1 MEIVMCL
8 ENYRKPGKQSE
19 RSMLISMKFPA
30 VNILEKWNRSE
41 EYLVIIQ
48 MNYKDHRFNPDET
61 QLLCYD

>member
-1 MEIVMCL
+1 MCL
-8 ENYRKPGKQSE
+8 ENRRKPGKQSE

-30 VNILEKWNRSE
+30 AIILEKWNRSE
-41 EYLVIIQ
+41 EFLVIIQ